1 MSSFSQSRI
10 AWCQNELSQ
19 RSNSS
24 TALTGQYTLTSQYVG
39 IQSKPRGAKRF
50 RGEAEVTRSARHP
63 LWQHDHCDRWFKTT
77 WYRIASMKNVLGDG
91 RWTQRGEVVCECRL
105 AVQQL
110 EGVGVQSRGGARPVP
125 PWRTLWPTP
134 FPTPGKAW
142 CTYVVCGCCR
152 HNSQSKPAYANFAQ
166 FVFPLYSF
174 MEISSYSIFKNR
186 RLS

>member
-24 TALTGQYTLTSQYVG
+24 TALTGQLTLTTDNMLGSN
-39 IQSKPRGAKRF
+39 RNW
-50 RGEAEVTRSARHP
+50 EERSDP
-63 LWQHDHCDRWFKTT
+63 GWQQDHCDRWFNTT
-77 WYRIASMKNVLGDG
+77 WYRIASMQNVLGDG

-125 PWRTLWPTP
+125 PWRTLWPPP

-142 CTYVVCGCCR
+142 CTLYICGMWVL
-152 HNSQSKPAYANFAQ
+152 PAQ
-166 FVFPLYSF
+166 QPEQTRLCKLCPIRLPLILFS
-174 MEISSYSIFKNR
+174 ILSSII
-186 RLS
+186 LW